1 MKTLKKEFQEIRPS
15 YVRLT
20 QKETY
25 EVFSTEDLRSTFLKQ
40 LQEHY
45 SRWGGDSGLSFPTEL
60 IMNREQLIECSIE
73 YHKMLLEAIDE
84 QLRTDEKWF
93 PTSK

>member
-1 MKTLKKEFQEIRPS
+1 MLDLKKEFQEIRPS

-25 EVFSTEDLRSTFLKQ
+25 DVFSTEDLRNTFLKE

-45 SRWGGDSGLSFPTEL
+45 NRWGGKSDLSYPREL
-60 IMNREQLIECSIE
+60 VMDRNELIECSIE
-73 YHKMLLEAIDE
+73 YHKMLLNAIDE